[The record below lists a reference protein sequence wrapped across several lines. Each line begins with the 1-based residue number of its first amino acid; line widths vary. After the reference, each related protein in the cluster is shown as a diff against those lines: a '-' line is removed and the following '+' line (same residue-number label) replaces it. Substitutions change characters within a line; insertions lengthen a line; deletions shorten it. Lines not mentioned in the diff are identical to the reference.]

1 MTKSHNNVVYEI
13 DGKPAVDF
21 YVKYLDISPDE
32 PIPPIGIEYPLE
44 VTMKSGL
51 VVYRAIMGV
60 DEEKRALI
68 FAGHV
73 EEKSKVRISAPRGD
87 KIINYVGDSL
97 KTIMDSNENFK
108 PDIALLF
115 PCVSRKKVLG
125 NLAIK
130 EIEMAYKNIKA
141 PMVGFYAYGEIGAYP
156 GGYAFHNETFVTA
169 LLRERD
175 R

>member
-1 MTKSHNNVVYEI
+1 MLEPFGWIGIGKERIVTKSHNNVVYEI

-87 KIINYVGDSL
+87 KIINMLV
-97 KTIMDSNENFK
+97 
-108 PDIALLF
+108 IALKPLW
-115 PCVSRKKVLG
+115 
-125 NLAIK
+125 I
-130 EIEMAYKNIKA
+130 
-141 PMVGFYAYGEIGAYP
+141 
-156 GGYAFHNETFVTA
+156 VTKI
-169 LLRERD
+169 LSLI
-175 R
+175 

>member
-1 MTKSHNNVVYEI
+1 
-13 DGKPAVDF
+13 
-21 YVKYLDISPDE
+21 
-32 PIPPIGIEYPLE
+32 
-44 VTMKSGL
+44 MKSGL

-87 KIINYVGDSL
+87 KIINHVGDSL

-141 PMVGFYAYGEIGAYP
+141 PMVGFYAYG
-156 GGYAFHNETFVTA
+156 
-169 LLRERD
+169 R
-175 R
+175 